1 MKVVKANHPEYS
13 GTTAQAYHAL
23 FPTSAASTIQ
33 PQDQYVM
40 SHIHSVR
47 PFASRSSP
55 ARLRSPLSWVGRPMR
70 SNQNSMRS
78 EGSVRTNQAVRL
90 REDSRKW
97 IKKKN
102 ALTPREI
109 RWVRLRMAVLRAA
122 SVLSAF

>member
-1 MKVVKANHPEYS
+1 
-13 GTTAQAYHAL
+13 
-23 FPTSAASTIQ
+23 
-33 PQDQYVM
+33 
-40 SHIHSVR
+40 
-47 PFASRSSP
+47 
-55 ARLRSPLSWVGRPMR
+55 MR

-122 SVLSAF
+122 SVLSAFYVLVSIGRLKANRRYMIPVPW